1 MKKKITI
8 NLWVE
13 PATSNAGS
21 SQFNDNVD
29 YLLQYIN
36 QTQQLPD
43 ELESFDLEV
52 LDMEAY

>member
-36 QTQQLPD
+36 QTQQLPSD
-43 ELESFDLEV
+43 LESFDLAL
-52 LDMEAY
+52 LDLEAY